1 MVKKMK
7 IVKKAFAIAVAA
19 ITVTLTATGVC
30 ADSIYYDAGG
40 CYYTFINND
49 KVALTGWDYRT
60 SVIKVPDTLNG
71 RAVASVASHAFY
83 EDTQITGVDF
93 SDANHIETIGKYSFA
108 KCTSLSEPLTIPE
121 SVTTLGDSAFE
132 KSGVTEV
139 VLNCSA
145 DYIPT
150 QCFYRCDSLTEVTI
164 NGAAERIGTYAFGSC
179 PNLEFVSIPESV
191 TDIDSSAFDNCPNL
205 TLRVY
210 YGSYAHQFAKANGLT
225 YDFLD
230 DYIKG
235 DADMNGVVN
244 VNDVTAIQRHVAEFE
259 LLNELQ
265 VKAAD
270 VTGDGGLAVADATY
284 LQRYLAEYADAVL

>member
-1 MVKKMK
+1 MK
-7 IVKKAFAIAVAA
+7 ILKKAFAIAVAA
-19 ITVTLTATGVC
+19 TTITLTATGVC
-30 ADSIYYDAGG
+30 ADSIYYADG

-49 KVALTGWDYRT
+49 KVAITGWDYRT

-121 SVTTLGDSAFE
+121 SVTTIGDSAFE
-132 KSGVTEV
+132 KSAVTEV
-139 VLNCSA
+139 ELNCAA

-150 QCFYRCDSLTEVTI
+150 QCFYRCNSLTKVTV
-164 NGAAERIGTYAFGSC
+164 NGAVERIGTYAFGSC
-179 PNLEFVSIPESV
+179 TNLEYVNIPESV
-191 TDIDSSAFDNCPNL
+191 SDIDNSAFDNCPNL

-210 YGSYAHQFAKANGLT
+210 YGSYGHQFAKANGLT

-235 DADMNGVVN
+235 DADMNRVVN

-259 LLNELQ
+259 LLNDLQ
-265 VKAAD
+265 LAAAD
-270 VTGDGGLAVADATY
+270 VTGDHELTVADATL
-284 LQRYLAEYADAVL
+284 LQRYLAEFEDAIIAN